1 MASFC
6 APLASSSSAMAEYV
20 MAADVIT
27 SAAPS
32 ISIRILFSFFA
43 DDLVGSLDG
52 PRQLANHNSFD

>member
-1 MASFC
+1 
-6 APLASSSSAMAEYV
+6 MAEYV
-20 MAADVIT
+20 MAADVIIM

>member
-1 MASFC
+1 MAG
-6 APLASSSSAMAEYV
+6 YV
-20 MAADVIT
+20 MAADVIM

-52 PRQLANHNSFD
+52 PRQLANHDSFD